1 MKPKVMD
8 TVMEGRALGE
18 AAFALGMLP
27 WVQANAPPGDGHP
40 VLVLPGF
47 GCAAGS
53 TALLRTVIARQGY
66 AVRDWE
72 QGRNLGPCP
81 EMEQRLVSII
91 REMHDQHAQPVSLVG
106 WSLGGLYARAL
117 ANDHPHL
124 VRQVI
129 TLGSPHLSRP
139 EHSAIK
145 GLFESVSPTKVD
157 DLTESDYE
165 RIRRTPSMPVTSIYT
180 KTDGIV
186 GWQDCLNEDLPHTR
200 NIEVTG
206 SHSGLSHNYQAMMAV
221 LRQLAAH

>member
-1 MKPKVMD
+1 
-8 TVMEGRALGE
+8 MEGRALGE
-18 AAFALGMLP
+18 AAFTLGMIP
-27 WVQANAPPGDGHP
+27 WIQAHAPSGDGRP

-47 GCAAGS
+47 GCASGS
-53 TALLRTVIARQGY
+53 TALLRTLIARQGY

-72 QGRNLGPCP
+72 QGRNLGPCK

-91 REMHDQHAQPVSLVG
+91 EEMVAQHAQPVSLVG

-117 ANDHPHL
+117 ANDHPQL

-139 EHSAIK
+139 ENSVIK
-145 GLFESVSPTKVD
+145 DLFDRVSPTKGA

-165 RIRRTPSMPVTSIYT
+165 RIRRTPSVPVTSIYT

-186 GWQDCLNEDLPHTR
+186 SWQDCINEELPHTA

-206 SHSGLSHNYQAMMAV
+206 SHSGLSHNYQAILAI
-221 LRQLAAH
+221 LRQLAV